1 MNCSLPGS
9 FVMGFSRQEYWSG
22 LPLPSRGYLSNPGIE
37 PRSSLQA
44 GSLLSELQGSP
55 NSAYCAVFNTCLS
68 LFLDFYFISLFSF
81 QHTTVTVLTI
91 STILIFNSADIKYII
106 VSRLM
111 FLAWLLQWDIVH
123 NFKIISSDIAKNSL
137 HSLCYIIYDTF
148 GELWHLSSLD
158 YLRTG

>member
-1 MNCSLPGS
+1 MSWDSPGKNTGVGCHCLLKGI
-9 FVMGFSRQEYWSG
+9 FPTQG
-22 LPLPSRGYLSNPGIE
+22 LNPGLHCRQVLHCLSYRGAQI
-37 PRSSLQA
+37 
-44 GSLLSELQGSP
+44 LLTVLF
-55 NSAYCAVFNTCLS
+55 FNTCLS
-68 LFLDFYFISLFSF
+68 LFIDFYFISFFSF

-111 FLAWLLQWDIVH
+111 FLAWLLQWDIVY

-148 GELWHLSSLD
+148 GEL
-158 YLRTG
+158 